1 LTCLGLL
8 GAQRS
13 ARLLELARELGVISR
28 HLGQLAHEP
37 RQLAPRLLRRP
48 FHLGSSLLGD
58 REARLERFD
67 LRGTRGTVLSVCMQG
82 AGRARVER
90 LDLPAQL
97 LVAGRGAVVSTCMQ
111 KAGRGAPAG

>member
-1 LTCLGLL
+1 LL

-58 REARLERFD
+58 R
-67 LRGTRGTVLSVCMQG
+67 
-82 AGRARVER
+82 
-90 LDLPAQL
+90 
-97 LVAGRGAVVSTCMQ
+97 
-111 KAGRGAPAG
+111 